1 MKKNYRNYLIKK
13 DRRVLTNYNSLSEAY
28 KIRFKPTSSLLYKE
42 SSKVI
47 NIVLCSKIWYYD
59 YNRKIFMLSSW
70 VNKIINLLTSDSKP
84 W

>member
-1 MKKNYRNYLIKK
+1 MYICYHINTKLIRASITKMKKNYRNYLIKK

-47 NIVLCSKIWYYD
+47 NIVLCSKI
-59 YNRKIFMLSSW
+59 
-70 VNKIINLLTSDSKP
+70 
-84 W
+84 

>member
-1 MKKNYRNYLIKK
+1 MYICYHINKKLIRASITKMKKNYRNYLIKK

-47 NIVLCSKIWYYD
+47 NIVLCSKI
-59 YNRKIFMLSSW
+59 
-70 VNKIINLLTSDSKP
+70 
-84 W
+84 

>member
-47 NIVLCSKIWYYD
+47 NIVLCSKI
-59 YNRKIFMLSSW
+59 
-70 VNKIINLLTSDSKP
+70 
-84 W
+84 